1 MKSESI
7 FWNEKIETLPGD
19 GIREIQ
25 WEGIRNRLSYLKEK
39 SRFYSRKLGHVDP
52 KSSTFRDLDD
62 FRKLV
67 PFTTKEELQEERERS
82 QDPYAGLLCVP
93 PAEII
98 HLIRTAGTTG
108 VPTIYGLTL
117 KDLHAIG
124 ELSAR
129 MWYQLGARKGH
140 TVAIGTFGSWN
151 SFSITL
157 LEGLRTAGIKRYHF
171 SMPAPGEEVF
181 PVEVLSRWMDI
192 EGIYLSSRPL
202 YHVTEKYGEKLKEF
216 LPGLQY
222 LFMAGQHVT
231 SSFRKGIEAIW
242 GGKLFDAY
250 PMTDAC
256 LPTANCTEQVETFHF
271 PQDAFFVEIIDSE
284 TGKDLTNSGKAG
296 EIVVS
301 SLVLEGT
308 PLLRFRS
315 GDVGVIVSEPC
326 PCGRT
331 GPRLKIS
338 ERMAHAVLVGDR
350 TIFSSD
356 VEEILYGIPDFF
368 LKQYHLVKRE
378 VQPQERLILRVE
390 QPSDTASQGRL
401 KEELIS
407 RIREDMG
414 VDSEIEFLSKGDE
427 KFVALYKFLKVVTE

>member
-7 FWNEKIETLPGD
+7 FWNEKIETLTGG
-19 GIREIQ
+19 GIRKIQ

-39 SRFYSRKLGHVDP
+39 SSFYSRKLGHVDP
-52 KSSTFRDLDD
+52 KSNTFQDLDD

-67 PFTTKEELQEERERS
+67 PFTTKAELQEEREKNR
-82 QDPYAGLLCVP
+82 DPYAGLLCVP

-98 HLIRTAGTTG
+98 HLVRTAGTTG

-117 KDLHAIG
+117 NDLHTIG

-181 PVEVLSRWMDI
+181 PIEILSNWMNI

-202 YHVTEKYGEKLKEF
+202 YYITEKYGEKLKEF

-222 LFMAGQHVT
+222 LFMAGQHIT
-231 SSFRKGIEAIW
+231 SSFRKGIEALW
-242 GGKLFDAY
+242 GAKLFDAY

-256 LPTANCTEQVETFHF
+256 LPTANCTEQVESFHF
-271 PQDAFFVEIIDSE
+271 PQDAFFVEIIDPE
-284 TGKDLTNSGKAG
+284 TGEDLTGSGKAG

-308 PLLRFRS
+308 PLFRFRS

-338 ERMAHAVLVGDR
+338 ERVAHAVLVEER

-356 VEEILYGIPDFF
+356 VEEVLYGIPDFF
-368 LKQYHLVKRE
+368 MKQYHLVKRKD
-378 VQPQERLILRVE
+378 QPQERLILRVE
-390 QPSDTASQGRL
+390 QPSETASQGRL
-401 KEELIS
+401 KEALVS
-407 RIREDMG
+407 RIREEMG

-427 KFVALYKFLKVVTE
+427 RFVAQYKFLKVVTE